1 MTRYGYFLSC
11 EEYDPASLVRQAVLA
26 EQAGFEAL
34 WISDHFHPWLDEQG
48 HSPFVWSVIGAISQ
62 VTSLPVTTAVTCPTT
77 RIHPAVIAQAAATA
91 SLLTGGKFTLGV
103 GTGEALNEHITGAK
117 WPAAAERRDMLEE
130 AVTIIARLFTGEQ
143 LTHHGTHY
151 QVDTARL
158 YSVPD
163 QPPPIYVSGFG
174 EHSARL
180 AAKIADGY
188 ICMGPQAD
196 LIKLYRDEGG
206 GDRLVQGGIKG
217 CWAPDENTA
226 RATMHRMWPNDS
238 IPGEAAQL
246 LPLPRH
252 FQQVSQL
259 VTEDMVTAPCGPD
272 PRPYIEAIAAYQDAG
287 FDEIYLGQVGGQL
300 EGAFDFYANE
310 LLPRVRER

>member
-11 EEYDPASLVRQAVLA
+11 EEYDPASLVRQAALA

-77 RIHPAVIAQAAATA
+77 RIHPAIIAQAAATA

-117 WPAAAERRDMLEE
+117 WPAAAERRDMLTE
-130 AVTIIARLFTGEQ
+130 AVTVIAQLFTGEQ
-143 LTHHGTHY
+143 LSHHGTHY
-151 QVDTARL
+151 RVDTPRL

-196 LIKLYRDEGG
+196 LIKLYREEGG
-206 GDRLVQGGIKG
+206 GDRPVQGGIKG
-217 CWAPDENTA
+217 CWAPDENSA
-226 RATMHRMWPNDS
+226 RATMHRLWPNDS
-238 IPGEAAQL
+238 VPGEAAQL

-252 FQQVSQL
+252 FEQVSQL

-272 PRPYIEAIAAYQDAG
+272 PRPYIEAIGAYQEAG
-287 FDEIYLGQVGGQL
+287 FDEIYLGQVGGRL
-300 EGAFDFYANE
+300 EGAFEFYATQV
-310 LLPRVRER
+310 LPRVRQH